1 MYELKIRDYCF
12 VAHSLKDEF
21 FGPAKN
27 LHGVTY
33 VVDLIVSSKELIE
46 KNVIIDIGIANKVLK
61 NVIAQYNYKNLDD
74 IDKFNNH
81 ITTTEYMAKQ
91 FVDDI
96 CMELQNINYPINK
109 LYSVKIELKE
119 NHIAS
124 ASYIKTI

>member
-12 VAHSLKDEF
+12 VAHSLKDDF

-33 VVDLIVSSKELIE
+33 VVDLIISSKELIE

-61 NVIAQYNYKNLDD
+61 NVIAQYNYKNLDE

-109 LYSVKIELKE
+109 LYSIKVELKE

>member
-33 VVDLIVSSKELIE
+33 VVDLIISSKELIE

-61 NVIAQYNYKNLDD
+61 NVIAQYNYKNLDE

-96 CMELQNINYPINK
+96 CMELHNINYPINK
-109 LYSVKIELKE
+109 LYSIKVELKE

>member
-12 VAHSLKDEF
+12 IAHSLKDEF

-33 VVDLIVSSKELIE
+33 VVDLLISSKELIE
-46 KNVIIDIGIANKVLK
+46 KNVIIDIGLANKILK
-61 NVIAQYNYKNLDD
+61 SVISQYNYKNLDD
-74 IDKFNNH
+74 IDKFNDH

-96 CMELQNINYPINK
+96 CIELEKIKYPLKELNSI
-109 LYSVKIELKE
+109 KIELKE

-124 ASYIKTI
+124 ASYIKNI

>member
-21 FGPAKN
+21 FGPAKY

-33 VVDLIVSSKELIE
+33 VVDLIISSKELIE

-61 NVIAQYNYKNLDD
+61 NVIEQYNYKNLDEL
-74 IDKFNNH
+74 DKFNNH

-96 CMELQNINYPINK
+96 CMELKNINYPINK

>member
-12 VAHSLKDEF
+12 VAHSLRDEF

-33 VVDLIVSSKELIE
+33 VVDLLISSKELIE

-61 NVIAQYNYKNLDD
+61 NVIAQYNYKNLDE

-109 LYSVKIELKE
+109 LYSIKVELKE

>member
-1 MYELKIRDYCF
+1 MYELKIKDYCF
-12 VAHSLKDEF
+12 IAHSLKDEF

-33 VVDLIVSSKELIE
+33 IIELTISSLSLIE

-74 IDKFNNH
+74 IDKFSNQ

-96 CMELQNINYPINK
+96 CIELKNINYPINK
-109 LYSVKIELKE
+109 LYSIKIELKE

>member
-33 VVDLIVSSKELIE
+33 VVDLIISSKELIE
-46 KNVIIDIGIANKVLK
+46 KNVIIDISIANKVLK
-61 NVIAQYNYKNLDD
+61 NVIAQYNYKNLDEL
-74 IDKFNNH
+74 DKFNNH

-96 CMELQNINYPINK
+96 YMELKNINYPINK

>member
-12 VAHSLKDEF
+12 VAHSLKDDF

-33 VVDLIVSSKELIE
+33 VVDLIISSKELIE

-61 NVIAQYNYKNLDD
+61 NVIAQYNYKNLDE
-74 IDKFNNH
+74 IVKFNNH

-91 FVDDI
+91 FVDEI

>member
-33 VVDLIVSSKELIE
+33 VVDLIISSKELIE

-61 NVIAQYNYKNLDD
+61 NVIAQYNYKNLDE

-96 CMELQNINYPINK
+96 CIELKNINYPINK
-109 LYSVKIELKE
+109 LYSIKIELKE

>member
-33 VVDLIVSSKELIE
+33 VVDLIISSMDLIE
-46 KNVIIDIGIANKVLK
+46 KNVIIDIGIANKILK
-61 NVIAQYNYKNLDD
+61 NVIAQYNYKNLDE

-91 FVDDI
+91 FVDDV

-109 LYSVKIELKE
+109 LYSIKIELKE

>member
-12 VAHSLKDEF
+12 IAHSLKDEF

-33 VVDLIVSSKELIE
+33 VVDLLISSKELIE

-109 LYSVKIELKE
+109 LYSIKIELKE

>member
-12 VAHSLKDEF
+12 IAHSLKDEF

-33 VVDLIVSSKELIE
+33 VVDLLISSKELIE
-46 KNVIIDIGIANKVLK
+46 KNVIIDIGLATKILK
-61 NVIAQYNYKNLDD
+61 SVISQYNYKNLDD

-96 CMELQNINYPINK
+96 CIELKKIKYPLKELNSI
-109 LYSVKIELKE
+109 KIELKE

-124 ASYIKTI
+124 ASYIKNI